1 MQEYD
6 NTNKGSLWKTEDE
19 SKKYILNGTLNV
31 NGKDFMVF
39 AYKVESENPKAPR
52 LNLSVLEKTP
62 MSGVAEKQTAP
73 KTQDEIPF

>member
-31 NGKDFMVF
+31 NGKDFMIF

-62 MSGVAEKQTAP
+62 VSGFAEKQTAP